1 MIAASLLGF
10 SGAQAQTADPAY
22 YNLPPA
28 QARVVTPHWQT
39 LELGKSPRAYPFAIY
54 ANKNLNKDS
63 LGKIKRI
70 IVIVH
75 GVQRDADRYYETVAM
90 LLANNPKLA
99 GETLIIAPK
108 FAGFADAG
116 FGNQPAWRRASW
128 EDGEESVQAT
138 GRPAPISSF
147 QVLDDLLL
155 KLSDRK
161 ALPALNSIVLAGHS
175 GGAQLV
181 QRYAVLT
188 MIDGPI
194 RRGGID
200 LRYVVANPSSYLYLS
215 DQRPRADGKTYARYE
230 RGICPTYNQ
239 YKYGPEQLP
248 TYSKDTEESKLFLR
262 YAARNVTYL
271 LGDADNNP
279 EDRQMDKS
287 CGAEAQGSTRLARGL
302 GYVRYEMLRAT
313 QDPRPIP
320 LRHKGLE
327 VMGVNHDHRA
337 MFGSVCGAQALLGDS
352 AKGLNE
358 GALCKPI
365 GAK

>member
-1 MIAASLLGF
+1 
-10 SGAQAQTADPAY
+10 
-22 YNLPPA
+22 
-28 QARVVTPHWQT
+28 
-39 LELGKSPRAYPFAIY
+39 
-54 ANKNLNKDS
+54 
-63 LGKIKRI
+63 
-70 IVIVH
+70 
-75 GVQRDADRYYETVAM
+75 
-90 LLANNPKLA
+90 
-99 GETLIIAPK
+99 
-108 FAGFADAG
+108 
-116 FGNQPAWRRASW
+116 
-128 EDGEESVQAT
+128 VQAT
-138 GRPAPISSF
+138 GKPAPISSF

-155 KLSDRK
+155 RLNDRK
-161 ALPALNSIVLAGHS
+161 TLPALNSIILAGHS

-248 TYSKDTEESKLFLR
+248 AYSKDTEESKLFLR

-287 CGAEAQGSTRLARGL
+287 RGAEAQGSTRLARGL
-302 GYVRYEMLRAT
+302 GYVRYEMLRAS
-313 QDPRPIP
+313 QDPKPIT

-327 VMGVNHDHRA
+327 VIGVNHEPRHVRLRLWSSGFAGRFGERFERRRALQTHRCKISRSAMQILPPRQHVLQPEWDHCAAARQ
-337 MFGSVCGAQALLGDS
+337 GEL
-352 AKGLNE
+352 
-358 GALCKPI
+358 
-365 GAK
+365 